1 MYALISQLTLVCN
14 MQLNV
19 LEDLAEAMKA
29 LDEKKCIC
37 VVFVGCSGPVLCCF
51 AVFLLAKRKSGRVIC
66 GFP

>member
-29 LDEKKCIC
+29 LDEKNVFVWFLLGVPAPFC
-37 VVFVGCSGPVLCCF
+37 VVSLFFCWRS
-51 AVFLLAKRKSGRVIC
+51 ANLAG
-66 GFP
+66 